1 MLLKLTLKTKKITIQ
16 GQGKTLEM
24 DVKNPEHFK
33 VVKVGDQIDA
43 LITESIAISVTGAK
57 KK

>member
-1 MLLKLTLKTKKITIQ
+1 
-16 GQGKTLEM
+16 M